1 VADDILS
8 SFLIK
13 IVYDQDEKSRKKFDA
28 GLKSI
33 QDNAQEFGKKIE
45 ALPAIVHE
53 ATKKISLSLT
63 SLYYAAQQ
71 TRATEQEL
79 HAFSRGIKDSGG
91 DVDQANASYKA
102 FVENLNVYGSG
113 LTRSIQEITK
123 VTVDAEHPMEGY
135 IAVWDKL
142 HEMFMRGGEDR
153 AKAGKYAEAF
163 NIPVEQLA
171 LGREQFHKSFLEDI
185 GRTGAAYGEAAK
197 QASLLQ
203 IALNKLEAAF
213 SNVVTKADV
222 AIMNDYAGAL
232 DRISDWVDDNQEKV
246 IKFIKDFVEQFRIAF
261 HELKDTFGPTVEWL
275 GGVIKDAFASL
286 DKFLGND
293 DGGVK
298 GLRIALESLFAMSLL
313 AGLARLG
320 ATLTLAMLPVTKFM
334 LAAMALGLLGAG
346 AYALYQ
352 SYVDHD
358 ALAGGGGGS
367 GGWGIPGGG
376 RGGETI
382 LAGRTGVHRE
392 GGAGTSGSGYR
403 GGPAGRPNANFT
415 AENAKALREA
425 AARIGTTP
433 EDLATVIG
441 YETEGT
447 FSPSKWGGAGG
458 RYMGLIQFGPPERA
472 QYGANE
478 NQTFAEQLGAVERYL
493 KGRGFKPGMG
503 INDLYSTILA
513 GRPGLNRADSGGTVN
528 QHVARMQGA
537 MAARARLF
545 LKSGAQESGVH
556 WDPHFD
562 RALRVFKNAKPQGT
576 DQQHSMNQVHDHRV
590 VQSETNIHVAGEFPV
605 EKTRHPL
612 DRPRLADVIRNT
624 SSYVS

>member
-1 VADDILS
+1 MAEDVLS

-13 IVYDQDEKSRKKFDA
+13 IVYDQDERSRKKFDA

-45 ALPAIVHE
+45 ALPEIVHE

-71 TRATEQEL
+71 TRATEQQL

-102 FVENLNVYGSG
+102 FVEDLNLYGSG
-113 LTRSIQEITK
+113 LTRSIQDITK
-123 VTVDAEHPMEGY
+123 VTVDAEHPMQGY

-171 LGREQFHKSFLEDI
+171 LGREQFHKSFLEDL

-222 AIMNDYAGAL
+222 AIMNDYGDAL
-232 DRISDWVDDNQEKV
+232 NGISVWIDDNQEKV
-246 IKFIKDFVEQFRIAF
+246 IHFLKEVVEQFRIAF
-261 HELKDTFGPTVEWL
+261 HELKETFGPSVEWL
-275 GGVIKDAFASL
+275 GGVIKDAFAAL

-346 AYALYQ
+346 AYALYR
-352 SYVDHD
+352 SYIDQD
-358 ALAGGGGGS
+358 ALVGGV
-367 GGWGIPGGG
+367 GGWGLAEVAGEGMASGGHGAQRRGRFGHGGSASGGISSAGSGTIPSPGP
-376 RGGETI
+376 
-382 LAGRTGVHRE
+382 
-392 GGAGTSGSGYR
+392 SGSVYSMIDR
-403 GGPAGRPNANFT
+403 AAGGDERVANAMKAIFEGESDHRKGVFDVGDYGT
-415 AENAKALREA
+415 AFGPFQMN
-425 AARIGTTP
+425 
-433 EDLATVIG
+433 V
-441 YETEGT
+441 
-447 FSPSKWGGAGG
+447 AGG
-458 RYMGLIQFGPPERA
+458 RLGAQFQKATGLDPRKP
-472 QYGANE
+472 E
-478 NQTFAEQLGAVERYL
+478 NQQAVANWVAKYI
-493 KGRGFKPGMG
+493 K
-503 INDLYSTILA
+503 D
-513 GRPGLNRADSGGTVN
+513 RPGLNIGSVWFGYPHGLERISRGQVHPNDTIMNLPAAKSIETT
-528 QHVARMQGA
+528 QG
-537 MAARARLF
+537 
-545 LKSGAQESGVH
+545 SPH
-556 WDPHFD
+556 WDPHF
-562 RALRVFKNAKPQGT
+562 RSRIKSL
-576 DQQHSMNQVHDHRV
+576 
-590 VQSETNIHVAGEFPV
+590 
-605 EKTRHPL
+605 
-612 DRPRLADVIRNT
+612 
-624 SSYVS
+624 

>member
-1 VADDILS
+1 MAESVLD
-8 SFLIK
+8 SFLVK
-13 IVYDQDEKSRKKFDA
+13 LVYDQDEKSRKKFDA

-45 ALPAIVHE
+45 ALPEIVHE

-71 TRATEQEL
+71 TRATEQQL

-102 FVENLNVYGSG
+102 FVEDLNLHGTG
-113 LTRSIQEITK
+113 LTKSIQDITK
-123 VTVDAEHPMEGY
+123 VTVDAEHPMQGY

-153 AKAGKYAEAF
+153 ARAGRYAEAF

-222 AIMNDYAGAL
+222 AIMNDYGDAL
-232 DRISDWVDDNQEKV
+232 NGISDWIDDNQEKV
-246 IKFIKDFVEQFRIAF
+246 IKFLKDFVEQFRIAF
-261 HELKDTFGPTVEWL
+261 HELKDTFGPAIEWL

-320 ATLTLAMLPVTKFM
+320 AALTLAMLPVTKFM

-346 AYALYQ
+346 AYALYR
-352 SYVDHD
+352 SYVDED
-358 ALAGGGGGS
+358 ALAGAGGVAGGVGGVGGGMMPGS
-367 GGWGIPGGG
+367 GRG
-376 RGGETI
+376 RETS
-382 LAGRTGVHRE
+382 LAGRTGSRS
-392 GGAGTSGSGYR
+392 GGRSRLLGGGTDRGAEAHPRGS
-403 GGPAGRPNANFT
+403 
-415 AENAKALREA
+415 A
-425 AARIGTTP
+425 AANIEP
-433 EDLATVIG
+433 
-441 YETEGT
+441 
-447 FSPSKWGGAGG
+447 
-458 RYMGLIQFGPPERA
+458 
-472 QYGANE
+472 
-478 NQTFAEQLGAVERYL
+478 
-493 KGRGFKPGMG
+493 
-503 INDLYSTILA
+503 
-513 GRPGLNRADSGGTVN
+513 
-528 QHVARMQGA
+528 A
-537 MAARARLF
+537 MAAAEEQLRKEGVPEASVHTAAALMIGQA
-545 LKSGAQESGVH
+545 LSESPLNPREVH
-556 WDPHFD
+556 D
-562 RALRVFKNAKPQGT
+562 QGT
-576 DQQHSMNQVHDHRV
+576 GYGIYGARDPRNARSHSELRKTKMLEWLAANGYARDSLEGQAKYM
-590 VQSETNIHVAGEFPV
+590 IHEAMTDPRFARTRAELMRANEF
-605 EKTRHPL
+605 KYW
-612 DRPRLADVIRNT
+612 
-624 SSYVS
+624 SSYTRDNT